1 MDIRKI
7 DGMWCDDITFCQ
19 EECSWMNCPRN
30 SKNIRDKTI
39 PHSFSVEIPM
49 DCPKK
54 VGKEISSRIMDDV
67 GNIINEITTRVVE
80 TQDEFIFQTISGWW
94 ENSTQMVIS
103 KKELT
108 DALTLHKKLVRC
120 KDCKHGFR
128 LDDTNYIVCG
138 RPFAS
143 NRETHTEEWFCADG
157 KRKEE

>member
-54 VGKEISSRIMDDV
+54 ADKEISSRIIDDV
-67 GNIINEITTRVVE
+67 GNIINEITTRVAE
-80 TQDEFIFQTISGWW
+80 TQDEFIFQTISRWW
-94 ENSTQMVIS
+94 ENKTQMVIG
-103 KKELT
+103 KKELI
-108 DALTLHKKLVRC
+108 DALKLYKELVRC
-120 KDCKHGFR
+120 RDCVYWQDNNDGYPHVGCKWR
-128 LDDTNYIVCG
+128 EDEMPDPDDFCSAG
-138 RPFAS
+138 ER
-143 NRETHTEEWFCADG
+143 REE
-157 KRKEE
+157 

>member
-19 EECSWMNCPRN
+19 EECSWMNCPQN

-54 VGKEISSRIMDDV
+54 ADKEISSRIMDDV

-80 TQDEFIFQTISGWW
+80 TQDEFIFQTISDWW
-94 ENSTQMVIS
+94 IHKTQMVIS

-120 KDCKHGFR
+120 KDCKKLGY
-128 LDDTNYIVCG
+128 TNSHWFCKWL
-138 RPFAS
+138 
-143 NRETHTEEWFCADG
+143 NRCVDEDWFCADG
-157 KRKEE
+157 ERKEE